1 MHLFADGHISATVS
15 GLVWPVSLMT
25 LWLCTRA
32 FLYPHK
38 MTTAWRTGRHNNL
51 TGIKAKSNAN
61 RLVTV
66 CSRPRSSSS
75 IKEMQMD
82 CISFH
87 EKWLAVFCFIIIILS
102 CNCIYILN
110 YSQSSS
116 CLRMDSVCCPS
127 QSHGSEWSDMGSHQN
142 SCIPSR
148 SSLDCSHHLLLV
160 FFS

>member
-1 MHLFADGHISATVS
+1 MHLFVDGHISATVS
-15 GLVWPVSLMT
+15 GLCRWWRCGSAQELSYMPT
-25 LWLCTRA
+25 
-32 FLYPHK
+32 K
-38 MTTAWRTGRHNNL
+38 WRTGRHNNL

-66 CSRPRSSSS
+66 CSRPRSS

-87 EKWLAVFCFIIIILS
+87 EKWLAVFCFIIIIILS

-127 QSHGSEWSDMGSHQN
+127 QSHGSECSDMGSHQN